1 MNKAPHNRGAS
12 EKVSFFS
19 TRNKV
24 TSSQQIINF
33 IALNTPESDFEDKE
47 ISQRRRE
54 IESAEL
60 AYAHL
65 SHLGL
70 SPIFDPLDAHALRT
84 RGHK

>member
-12 EKVSFFS
+12 EKVTLFS

-33 IALNTPESDFEDKE
+33 IALNTSESDFEDKE

-65 SHLGL
+65 TRLGL
-70 SPIFDPLDAHALRT
+70 CPIFEPLDAEALQK